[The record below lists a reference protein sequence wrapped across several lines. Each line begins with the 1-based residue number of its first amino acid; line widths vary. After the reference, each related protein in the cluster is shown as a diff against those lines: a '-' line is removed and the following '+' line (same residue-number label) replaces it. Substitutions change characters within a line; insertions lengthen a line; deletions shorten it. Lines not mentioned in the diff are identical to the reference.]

1 MSQYL
6 AITLRGANE
15 YLRSFEQALAREA
28 RHQGLDGVICG
39 RVHKPEMREIDGML
53 YCNDGDWVEHQSA
66 LVEEL
71 LTFFKV
77 KSLASILAFGLLEEC
92 LNQPRQFLN
101 AT

>member
-15 YLRSFEQALAREA
+15 YLRSFEQALVREA

-39 RVHKPEMREIDGML
+39 HVHKPEMREIDGML

-71 LTFFKV
+71 SGELRLVTWQEIVMQSDRTTLCQELTQT
-77 KSLASILAFGLLEEC
+77 E
-92 LNQPRQFLN
+92 Q
-101 AT
+101 